1 MNRNK
6 YPINNYVPY
15 NPDKDLNSS
24 KHERSLDYVLN
35 KDKYER
41 IINEPE
47 FHFQNSYITNFD
59 LINNECRGDKLQH
72 SRKYY
77 ETIFKQKIN
86 EEIQKKEL
94 QNKFISCAIDCER
107 KDVFLKKDLLT
118 EYISRLDLEEKFEKK
133 QIFLSSMRKKAFATK
148 KKKYTDDCKS
158 LPF

>member
-1 MNRNK
+1 MNQYK
-6 YPINNYVPY
+6 YPVGNYIPY
-15 NPDKDLNSS
+15 NPDKELSSS
-24 KHERSLDYVLN
+24 KHGHSLDYSLN
-35 KDKYER
+35 KSKYER
-41 IINEPE
+41 IINDPE
-47 FHFQNSYITNFD
+47 FHFRNCYITNFD

-77 ETIFKQKIN
+77 ETIFKEKIN

-94 QNKFISCAIDCER
+94 QNSFISSAIDCER

-118 EYISRLDLEEKFEKK
+118 EYISRMALEEKLEKK
-133 QIFLSSMRKKAFATK
+133 QIFLSSMKKQAFAKK